1 MKKLYYIFLLF
12 IPMGVSAQVTITSV
26 QNGNASNPLTW
37 DCLCFPSTDD
47 NIVINHNVAMDVD
60 WLVNNGGSITV
71 NSGGSLLQNGTHA
84 LAIDG
89 GGTELNVSGQFKMQ
103 NLSVTGGAAV
113 QTTASG
119 TIRIVEGIYVGNTA
133 SYTNAGSTLEVDSL
147 LTEGLFQQN
156 GILMAGDVLNTGDF
170 TLAGEMTADS
180 VGNTGAM
187 TFTSGYTYCTA
198 FGTSGT
204 AVLSSGFIHTDGNMY
219 NSGDF
224 TTSSGTLLE
233 CLGSFYSGD
242 TIMGT
247 ALLDMNGLL
256 TVATDLYFSEDV
268 QGSGDIC
275 VSGDSY
281 NAAAVTGT
289 LDICDATAT
298 LSGFDYNMGT
308 VAGSITFC
316 SPGCSVSVDE
326 EIVAWNIAPNPSN
339 DKIKLIGVVDVKQIQ
354 VIDLSGSTAAIIDNV
369 NNTFDVSGLQSG
381 AYFVI
386 LVGAKN
392 TLPVRLIVN

>member
-1 MKKLYYIFLLF
+1 MLC
-12 IPMGVSAQVTITSV
+12 IPMSVSAQATITSV

-37 DCLCFPSTDD
+37 DCFCFPTTDD

-60 WLVNNGGSITV
+60 WLVNSGGSITV
-71 NSGGSLLQNGTHA
+71 NNGGSLLQNGTHA

-89 GGTELNVSGQFKMQ
+89 AGSELNVSGQFKMQ
-103 NLSVTGGAAV
+103 NMSVTGDAAV
-113 QTTASG
+113 HTTATG
-119 TIRIVEGIYVGNTA
+119 TIRIVEGIYVGNTGT
-133 SYTNAGSTLEVDSL
+133 YINDGNTLEVDSL
-147 LTEGLFQQN
+147 LTEGTFLQN
-156 GILMAGDVLNTGDF
+156 GILMAGNLLNTGNF
-170 TLAGEMTADS
+170 TMSGEMTADS
-180 VGNTGAM
+180 LGNTGYMA
-187 TFTSGYTYCTA
+187 FTSGYTYCNA
-198 FGTSGT
+198 FGTSGNASLT
-204 AVLSSGFIHTDGNMY
+204 SGFIHTDGNMY
-219 NSGDF
+219 NTGDL

-242 TIMGT
+242 TLMGT

-289 LDICDATAT
+289 LDICDPSATMN
-298 LSGFDYNMGT
+298 GFDVNFGT
-308 VAGSITFC
+308 VAGTITFC

-326 EIVAWNIAPNPSN
+326 EIISWNVAPNPAN
-339 DKIKLIGVVDVKQIQ
+339 NTIKLIGVSGVEKIQ
-354 VIDLSGSTAAIIDNV
+354 VIDLSGSTAAVIENV
-369 NNTFDVSGLQSG
+369 NNTFDISELQSG
-381 AYFVI
+381 AYFVM

-392 TLPVRLIVN
+392 ALPVRLIVN